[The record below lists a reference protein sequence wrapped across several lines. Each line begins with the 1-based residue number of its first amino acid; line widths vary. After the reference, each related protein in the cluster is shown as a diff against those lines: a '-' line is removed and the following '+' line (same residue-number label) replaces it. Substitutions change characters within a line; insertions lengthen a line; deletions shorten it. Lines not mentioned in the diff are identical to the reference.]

1 MQVQHRYLDALEH
14 LFRHRLNH
22 IDKFFTAADPG
33 AVVGNQ
39 DPVLNKVNLSHA
51 PGQLS
56 LFPGID
62 PKALFKWHR
71 DKVDFVELFDA
82 VYESDSVKLLDGQK
96 PTKKAFF
103 TLLMWFFNIK
113 VGHLAG
119 TRSAAKSRK
128 IEKGSPYLEELAR
141 TFANTSR

>member
-1 MQVQHRYLDALEH
+1 
-14 LFRHRLNH
+14 LNH

-33 AVVGNQ
+33 AEVGNQ
-39 DPVLNKVNLSHA
+39 DPVLNKDNLSHA

-62 PKALFKWHR
+62 QKALFKWHR

-103 TLLMWFFNIK
+103 ALLMWFFNIK

-128 IEKGSPYLEELAR
+128 IEKGSPYL
-141 TFANTSR
+141 

>member
-1 MQVQHRYLDALEH
+1 
-14 LFRHRLNH
+14 
-22 IDKFFTAADPG
+22 
-33 AVVGNQ
+33 
-39 DPVLNKVNLSHA
+39 
-51 PGQLS
+51 

-62 PKALFKWHR
+62 QKALFKWHR

-103 TLLMWFFNIK
+103 ALLMWFFNIK

>member
-1 MQVQHRYLDALEH
+1 
-14 LFRHRLNH
+14 LNH
-22 IDKFFTAADPG
+22 IDNFFTPPDPG
-33 AVVGNQ
+33 AEVRNQ
-39 DPVLNKVNLSHA
+39 DTVLNKDILSHV

-62 PKALFKWHR
+62 QKALFKWHR

-103 TLLMWFFNIK
+103 SLLMWFFNIK

>member
-22 IDKFFTAADPG
+22 IDKFFTPPHPG
-33 AVVGNQ
+33 AEVGKQ
-39 DPVLNKVNLSHA
+39 DPVLNKDNLNHA

-103 TLLMWFFNIK
+103 ALLMWFFNIK

>member
-1 MQVQHRYLDALEH
+1 LQVQHRYLDALEH

-22 IDKFFTAADPG
+22 IDKFFSPPYPVAE
-33 AVVGNQ
+33 VGNQ
-39 DPVLNKVNLSHA
+39 DPVLNKDNLSHA

-62 PKALFKWHR
+62 QKALFKWHR

-103 TLLMWFFNIK
+103 ALLMWFFNIK

>member
-22 IDKFFTAADPG
+22 IDKFFTPPHPAAE
-33 AVVGNQ
+33 VGNQ
-39 DPVLNKVNLSHA
+39 DPVLNKDNLSHA

-62 PKALFKWHR
+62 QKALFKWHR

-103 TLLMWFFNIK
+103 ALLMWFFNIK
-113 VGHLAG
+113 IGHLAG

>member
-22 IDKFFTAADPG
+22 IDKFFSPPYPVAE
-33 AVVGNQ
+33 VGNQ
-39 DPVLNKVNLSHA
+39 DPVLNKDNLSHA

-62 PKALFKWHR
+62 QKALFKWHR

-103 TLLMWFFNIK
+103 ALLMWFFNIK

>member
-1 MQVQHRYLDALEH
+1 
-14 LFRHRLNH
+14 
-22 IDKFFTAADPG
+22 
-33 AVVGNQ
+33 
-39 DPVLNKVNLSHA
+39 
-51 PGQLS
+51 

-82 VYESDSVKLLDGQK
+82 VYESDSVKMLDGQK

-103 TLLMWFFNIK
+103 ALLMWFFNIK

>member
-22 IDKFFTAADPG
+22 IDKFFTPPHPAAE
-33 AVVGNQ
+33 VGNQ
-39 DPVLNKVNLSHA
+39 DTVLNKDNLSHA

-62 PKALFKWHR
+62 QKALFKWHR

-103 TLLMWFFNIK
+103 ALLMWFFNIK

>member
-22 IDKFFTAADPG
+22 IDKFFTPTDLG
-33 AVVGNQ
+33 AEVGNQ
-39 DPVLNKVNLSHA
+39 DPVLNKDNLSHA

-62 PKALFKWHR
+62 TKALFKWHR

-103 TLLMWFFNIK
+103 ALLMWFFNIK